1 MRTAAVILVSL
12 LTLAGCKKE
21 GDYSQATPP
30 KTTTTTTDARNVAPE
45 NSSSMNPI
53 VPPQASVPGSR
64 PAVAA
69 APEAQVDL
77 LEYSIHM
84 QPSYAAGS
92 QTFAVAN
99 AGKENHGLVIEGNG
113 TQVKLAN
120 ELTRGDRSTLTV
132 ELKPG
137 TYTAWCP
144 VDGHKGKGM
153 TTTFT
158 VR

>member
-1 MRTAAVILVSL
+1 MRITAVAFLAVA
-12 LTLAGCKKE
+12 LALPGCKKE
-21 GDYSQATPP
+21 VDYSQATPP
-30 KTTTTTTDARNVAPE
+30 RTSTVTADPRHPPE
-45 NSSSMNPI
+45 NSTSMNPI
-53 VPPQASVPGSR
+53 TPPQGSLPSSR
-64 PAVAA
+64 PAPTATA
-69 APEAQVDL
+69 QSQVDL

-84 QPSYAAGS
+84 QPSYPAGP

-113 TQVKLAN
+113 TQVKLPN
-120 ELTRGDRSTLTV
+120 ELTRGDRSTMTV
-132 ELKPG
+132 DLKPG

-153 TTTFT
+153 STTFT